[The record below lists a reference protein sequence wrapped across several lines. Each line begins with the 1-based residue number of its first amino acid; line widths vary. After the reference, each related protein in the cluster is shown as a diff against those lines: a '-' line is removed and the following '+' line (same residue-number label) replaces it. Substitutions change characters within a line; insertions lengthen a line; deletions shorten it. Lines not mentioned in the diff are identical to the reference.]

1 MRKNILLASTL
12 ALLGCGNRDFNR
24 PDLLNEPRIL
34 AMQAEPPQ
42 PTVGTSTTLRALVYQ
57 PPVTTDGG
65 ACADPGA
72 APTYAWSW
80 CPLPYVLDANNNY
93 VCPISQASMDQA
105 LSALGAGSAT
115 PLDDFSTDET
125 ANLTN
130 PFPAPLLYSLC
141 RGDIGL
147 FSAAGPNTSRP
158 DSGQSSPF
166 QCDRPSRETT
176 QTPTA
181 ETDPIGFQITI
192 KLVVTPSCPALL
204 PAGFNPL
211 IATFTVHLPTQDGL
225 AGNLNPIMNGIFV
238 TSPLPGGVIPSYD
251 AAPIPPTDGAAFDG
265 ATADNDGEAA
275 AADGATLDQ
284 ATSDDDGG
292 AAVADGPAATAG
304 AAGEDAGAPSA
315 TIAGWELDDRG
326 TVPILRNQHV
336 SIQLDV
342 PSSSSERMS
351 QPWMLDD
358 LYDSNGNLLGTLQFE
373 RLNFAWFIE
382 AGDLGSNGLGGRR
395 TGYLPDINDQF
406 GAGADGGVDT
416 TLFERAISNT
426 WTLPLS
432 SDYPPQKARI
442 IVVVRDS
449 RGGVAWTSGVATL
462 EDKP

>member
-1 MRKNILLASTL
+1 MRKIIFLASTL
-12 ALLGCGNRDFNR
+12 ALHGCGNRDFNR
-24 PDLLNEPRIL
+24 PDLLNQPRIL
-34 AMQAEPPQ
+34 AVQAEPPQ
-42 PTVGTSTTLRALVYQ
+42 PTVGTSTTLRALIYQ
-57 PPVTTDGG
+57 PPVTGDGG
-65 ACADPGA
+65 ICADPGA
-72 APTYAWSW
+72 APIYAWSW

-93 VCPISQASMDQA
+93 VCPIDQASMDQA
-105 LSALGAGSAT
+105 LSALGAGAVT
-115 PLDDFSTDET
+115 PLEDFSTDEAAT
-125 ANLTN
+125 FTN
-130 PFPAPLLYSLC
+130 PFPAPLLYGLC

-147 FSAAGPNTSRP
+147 FSAAGAPTSRP

-166 QCDRPSRETT
+166 QCDRPSGENT
-176 QTPTA
+176 QTPIA

-204 PAGFNPL
+204 PAGFSPL
-211 IATFTVHLPTQDGL
+211 AAFFTVHLPTQDGL

-265 ATADNDGEAA
+265 ATANNDGGVA
-275 AADGATLDQ
+275 AADGAAIDQ

-292 AAVADGPAATAG
+292 GALADAATAG

-342 PSSSSERMS
+342 PSSSSEFMS

-358 LYDSNGNLLGTLQFE
+358 VYDSNDKLLGTLHFE

-382 AGDLGSNGLGGRR
+382 AGDLGSDGQGGRR
-395 TGYLPDINDQF
+395 TGYLPDINDQS
-406 GAGADGGVDT
+406 GAGPDGGVDT
-416 TLFERAISNT
+416 TLFQQALSNT

-432 SDYPPQKARI
+432 SDYLPSTARI

-462 EDKP
+462 EEKP

>member
-12 ALLGCGNRDFNR
+12 AFLGCGNRDFNR

-65 ACADPGA
+65 ACPNANA

-93 VCPISQASMDQA
+93 TCPIDTTGMNQLLA
-105 LSALGAGSAT
+105 ALGAGQA
-115 PLDDFSTDET
+115 PPVDPDLLGTDET
-125 ANLTN
+125 ATFTN

-147 FSAAGPNTSRP
+147 FSAAGAATSRP
-158 DSGQSSPF
+158 DSGQSSLF
-166 QCDRPSRETT
+166 QCDRPSGENT
-176 QTPTA
+176 QTPLA
-181 ETDPIGFQITI
+181 QTDPIGFQIAV
-192 KLVVTPSCPALL
+192 KLVVTPSCPSLL
-204 PAGFNPL
+204 PAGFSPL
-211 IATFTVHLPTQDGL
+211 VALFTVHLPTKDAL
-225 AGNLNPIMNGIFV
+225 PGNLNPVMNGIFV
-238 TSPLPGGVIPSYD
+238 TSPLPNGIVPSYD
-251 AAPIPPTDGAAFDG
+251 AAPIPQDD
-265 ATADNDGEAA
+265 AA
-275 AADGATLDQ
+275 ALDSAT
-284 ATSDDDGG
+284 TDDDGG
-292 AAVADGPAATAG
+292 TSLADG
-304 AAGEDAGAPSA
+304 AAGTAGPAEVDAGVSS
-315 TIAGWELDDRG
+315 TSVTGWELDDRG
-326 TVPILRNQHV
+326 SVPILRNQHV

-342 PSSSSERMS
+342 PSTSSEPMS

-358 LYDSNGNLLGTLQFE
+358 VYDSNGNLLGTLQFE

-382 AGDLGSNGLGGRR
+382 AGDLGSDGQGGRR
-395 TGYLPDINDQF
+395 TGYLPDISDPA
-406 GAGADGGVDT
+406 GAGPDGGLDT
-416 TLFERAISNT
+416 TLFERALSNT

-432 SDYPPQKARI
+432 TDYPPKTSRI

-462 EDKP
+462 QDKP